1 MEMLTQNFTEKFENL
16 ENNPLK
22 ISFKFTNDDLCV
34 GKKNDLLEF
43 NYEEPIH
50 FWKWPT
56 KVLRRLVTY
65 QQTIK
70 C

>member
-34 GKKNDLLEF
+34 GKKMI
-43 NYEEPIH
+43 Y
-50 FWKWPT
+50 
-56 KVLRRLVTY
+56 
-65 QQTIK
+65 
-70 C
+70 